1 MTHTRG
7 ELFDPVFGGSAV
19 AAEVS
24 DHAWVVA
31 LLEVEAAL
39 SRAAATVGLVTVEHA
54 SIVTGVAT
62 RLAAPG
68 ALDIADLGRRS
79 AAGGNPVIPL
89 VQILR
94 SACATEGVPKSAV
107 HVGATSQD
115 VMDSALMLLS
125 RRAGRH
131 VLADLRVAANA
142 ASELARRHRAS
153 PMVARSPAR

>member
-62 RLAAPG
+62 RLAAP
-68 ALDIADLGRRS
+68 ARSTSPTS
-79 AAGGNPVIPL
+79 AADPP
-89 VQILR
+89 R
-94 SACATEGVPKSAV
+94 AAT
-107 HVGATSQD
+107 
-115 VMDSALMLLS
+115 
-125 RRAGRH
+125 R
-131 VLADLRVAANA
+131 
-142 ASELARRHRAS
+142 
-153 PMVARSPAR
+153 